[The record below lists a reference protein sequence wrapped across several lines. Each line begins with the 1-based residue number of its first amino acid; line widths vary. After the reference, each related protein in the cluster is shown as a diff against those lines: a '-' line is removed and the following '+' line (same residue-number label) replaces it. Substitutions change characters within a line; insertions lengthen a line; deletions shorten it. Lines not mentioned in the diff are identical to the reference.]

1 MRTTLSG
8 MVCGLLLLALAACN
22 IPVPTPTAAPVPS
35 VAPLSTPEGPVG
47 WLTYTDTYAGFSIQY
62 PPDGTLYLEAMT
74 RIDLPIAP
82 DTNLGEK
89 YLQIA
94 YGSLASPCLS
104 SLGAGWA
111 PGTIPQT
118 PVTFNGVDFILE
130 EGSDAG
136 AGNIYEWVA
145 YSVSNGSI
153 CISLEF
159 VLHSTNPAH
168 YDIPPAV
175 YDYAAESAVF
185 EQMMNTFLWLP

>member
-1 MRTTLSG
+1 MKTIFF
-8 MVCGLLLLALAACN
+8 ALFGGVLMLVVMTYN
-22 IPVPTPTAAPVPS
+22 IPAPTPTAIPLPS
-35 VAPLSTPEGPVG
+35 AAPLSTPEGPVG

-62 PPDGTLYLEAMT
+62 PPDGTLFLEAMT

-118 PVTFNGVDFILE
+118 PVTFNGIEFIQE
-130 EGSDAG
+130 EGADAG
-136 AGNIYEWVA
+136 AGNIYKWTA
-145 YSVSNGSI
+145 YSVSNGSV

-159 VLHSTNPAH
+159 ILHATNPSM
-168 YDIPPAV
+168 YDVPPAEF
-175 YDYAAESAVF
+175 DPAAESAVF
-185 EQMMNTFLWLP
+185 EQMMDTFQWLP